1 MALQLTSSAF
11 NESGSIPSQYTCD
24 GDNIS
29 PPLSWQGVPE
39 GTKSLAL
46 IVDDPD
52 APSKTWVHWVVYN
65 IPETV
70 HEALEGQSPKKSLQ
84 GTNDFHDMGYG
95 GPCPPSGSHRYF
107 FKLYALGSTLTLA
120 PGATKQ
126 QVEQAM
132 EGHILEKTALI
143 GVYERRH

>member
-11 NESGSIPSQYTCD
+11 IESGSIPSQYTCD

-70 HEALEGQSPKKSLQ
+70 HEALEGQPPKKSLQ

-107 FKLYALGSTLTLA
+107 FKLYALRSTLTLA

-132 EGHILEKTALI
+132 EGHILEKTALM
-143 GVYERRH
+143 GVYQRRH